1 MSARAPAGSVNK
13 KKGRE
18 ATVDRS
24 EIKNGDGVSICII
37 HIAAV
42 SWAATQVPEM
52 TAAIHS
58 FRKAGFAK
66 AAQVE
71 EGLRSLPRCV
81 ENQWNLPTDGLLLT
95 CHFGSFMQ
103 FFRARNQVV
112 NSALNSSEKAFTYLS
127 I

>member
-13 KKGRE
+13 KKGSE

-52 TAAIHS
+52 RAAIHS
-58 FRKAGFAK
+58 FRKAGVAK

-71 EGLRSLPRCV
+71 ESRRSLPTCV
-81 ENQWNLPTDGLLLT
+81 DGQWNLPTDELLLP
-95 CHFGSFMQ
+95 C
-103 FFRARNQVV
+103 
-112 NSALNSSEKAFTYLS
+112 L